1 MPKNKMINKN
11 DDPNKKSPKPRA
23 PLVLSEEKKEIFSR
37 KDNVVEKVSFGSDE
51 KSVLLCDGKERPIDR
66 PKSKNIRHVESI
78 GITVTEAEMSTNRA
92 LKKAL
97 GRLNAE
103 INGNT

>member
-1 MPKNKMINKN
+1 M
-11 DDPNKKSPKPRA
+11 
-23 PLVLSEEKKEIFSR
+23 LEKGTVVRSLAGR
-37 KDNVVEKVSFGSDE
+37 DKDKLLAAVGGDE

-66 PKSKNIRHVESI
+66 PKSKNIRHVEAVGFS
-78 GITVTEAEMSTNRA
+78 VTEAEMSTNRA

-97 GRLNAE
+97 GRLSAE

>member
-1 MPKNKMINKN
+1 MLERGTVVRSLAGR
-11 DDPNKKSPKPRA
+11 DR
-23 PLVLSEEKKEIFSR
+23 EKLLAVIES
-37 KDNVVEKVSFGSDE
+37 DNNR
-51 KSVLLCDGKERPIDR
+51 VLLCDGKERPIDR
-66 PKSKNIRHVESI
+66 PKSKNIRHVEPI
-78 GITVTEAEMSTNRA
+78 GLTVTEAEMSTNRA

>member
-1 MPKNKMINKN
+1 MLERGTVVRSSAGRDKGRLLAIVGSEA
-11 DDPNKKSPKPRA
+11 KKV
-23 PLVLSEEKKEIFSR
+23 LV
-37 KDNVVEKVSFGSDE
+37 
-51 KSVLLCDGKERPIDR
+51 CDGKERPVER
-66 PKSKNIRHVESI
+66 PKSKNIRHVESL
-78 GITVTEAEMSTNRA
+78 GISLDETEMQTNRM

>member
-1 MPKNKMINKN
+1 MFERGKVVVSLTGRDKGKLLAVMREENG
-11 DDPNKKSPKPRA
+11 
-23 PLVLSEEKKEIFSR
+23 LVI
-37 KDNVVEKVSFGSDE
+37 
-51 KSVLLCDGKERPIDR
+51 LCDGKERPIDR
-66 PKSKNIRHVESI
+66 PKSKNIRHVESL
-78 GITVTEAEMSTNRA
+78 GSSVTEAEMSTNRA

>member
-1 MPKNKMINKN
+1 MEKGTVV
-11 DDPNKKSPKPRA
+11 KSLAGRDKGKLLA
-23 PLVLSEEKKEIFSR
+23 VMQ
-37 KDNVVEKVSFGSDE
+37 SDE
-51 KSVLLCDGKERPIDR
+51 NRVLVCDGKERPVDR

-78 GITVTEAEMSTNRA
+78 GITVTEAGMSTNRA